1 MDRLP
6 RRPEHMIQRGGP
18 AKTDIETSL
27 APGHAPAPGLSRRRM
42 REVCGWLLLGALGVF
57 ALACSDP
64 AYPDGMRCSE
74 AQTCPPHQMCDLD
87 GTCRDSSS
95 PAPGADAS
103 PSPVEDASPSPPVE
117 DASPSPSVDARPS
130 PIPDAGPDAG
140 ERCQEIDIDCGG
152 PQCGRCDDDEPCAQ
166 ASDCAAGA
174 CVDGLC
180 ASQASC
186 DVLRQVSPDV
196 PSGTYTIE
204 PEGIEQ
210 PFPVYCE
217 MAGDAGWTLVLK
229 IDGEKNTFLYNSAH
243 WTNESDF
250 GSNTDLSLTEAKS
263 PAFRTVLMT
272 QVRVVMRD
280 GGTDRDLAVSF
291 EQPLSTLSTLHAL
304 FTGPFRGTNN
314 SRDEW
319 LGLVASGSLQTRCQ
333 RQGLNNGATGQA
345 LRIGIFGNEQNHC
358 LSCDSF
364 VGIGHSSIASGNVAR
379 SDDSGAGGRDTRT
392 FSFVYVR

>member
-1 MDRLP
+1 MDLLP
-6 RRPEHMIQRGGP
+6 RRPEHIIQRGGP
-18 AKTDIETSL
+18 AKPDIETSL
-27 APGHAPAPGLSRRRM
+27 APGHAPARGLPRRGM

-87 GTCRDSSS
+87 GTCRDASS
-95 PAPGADAS
+95 PAPGADAR
-103 PSPVEDASPSPPVE
+103 PSPVEDAR
-117 DASPSPSVDARPS
+117 PSPSVDATPS
-130 PIPDAGPDAG
+130 PIPDASPDAG
-140 ERCQEIDIDCGG
+140 ERCQKTDIDCGG
-152 PQCGRCDDDEPCAQ
+152 PQCGGCADDEPCAQ

-174 CVDGLC
+174 CVDGRC

-210 PFPVYCE
+210 SFPVYCE
-217 MAGDAGWTLVLK
+217 MTGDAGWTLVLK
-229 IDGEKNTFLYNSAH
+229 IDGEENTFLYNSTH
-243 WTNESDF
+243 WTNKSNF

-263 PAFRTVLMT
+263 PAFWTVPMT

-291 EQPLSTLSTLHAL
+291 EQPPSTLHAL
-304 FTGPFRGTNN
+304 FAGPFRATNN

-345 LRIGIFGNEQNHC
+345 LRIGIFGNQEDQC
-358 LSCDSF
+358 VSCDSLL
-364 VGIGHSSIASGNVAR
+364 GIGHSSIASGNVAYEQW
-379 SDDSGAGGRDTRT
+379 DDSGAGGRDTRT